1 MQTLRTD
8 VATALFALHGREL
21 GLGFLFWLIF
31 LLALEP
37 GNVVR
42 AHGAGLTLAWDREV
56 VRIIGAAALGAL
68 SAPVVFALV
77 RAFPVE
83 GRRRWRNAALHAAST
98 VGLAVALIAVSC
110 VLAGLLGVGN
120 SRFVPMLLSNGLL
133 LTFCIAGLAGL
144 AHLLP
149 REREAAPAASPYL
162 SRLAVKQREGQTWI
176 DLAQVDWIEAQGN
189 YVALVSDERTHL
201 VRMTL
206 ANLER
211 GLDPSRF
218 VRIHRGTIVALDRI
232 AAIGRPANGD
242 ATVSL
247 SNGKEL
253 RLSRSY
259 RAKLR
264 TRLNL
269 S

>member
-1 MQTLRTD
+1 MSILTE
-8 VATALFALHGREL
+8 ATSPFARRSREL
-21 GLGFLFWLIF
+21 GLGFLFWLTF

-37 GNVVR
+37 GNVMR
-42 AHGAGLTLAWDREV
+42 AHGAGLSLAWDREL
-56 VRIIGAAALGAL
+56 VRIIGAAAIGAL

-83 GRRRWRNAALHAAST
+83 GRHRWRNLALHAA
-98 VGLAVALIAVSC
+98 GAIALAVALVAVSC
-110 VLAGLLGVGN
+110 LLAALLGVGN
-120 SRFVPMLLSNGLL
+120 SRFVPVLLSNGLL
-133 LTFCIAGLAGL
+133 LAFCIAALAGL

-149 REREAAPAASPYL
+149 RKRASASVVSPYL
-162 SRLAVKQREGQTWI
+162 ARLPVKQREGQTWI

-189 YVALVSDERTHL
+189 YLALHAGEKTHL

-211 GLDPSRF
+211 GLDPDRF
-218 VRIHRGTIVALDRI
+218 VRIHRGTIVALDRVTTV
-232 AAIGRPANGD
+232 GRPANGD

-247 SNGKEL
+247 SNGVEL
-253 RLSRSY
+253 KLSRSY

-264 TRLNL
+264 ARLDL